1 MQHNFT
7 IPLYQLP
14 SFWISVAFLVYFSG
28 NFFLFLYSK
37 SMLGEPG
44 FDDQY
49 TFIYSSIAIIKNALL
64 IVAIFVNKNLATQ
77 EENRPIPAD
86 LNLDNF
92 KPFNKSI
99 NT

>member
-7 IPLYQLP
+7 TPLYQLP
-14 SFWISVAFLVYFSG
+14 SFWISVALLVYFSG

-37 SMLGEPG
+37 SMMGKSD
-44 FDDQY
+44 FNKQY
-49 TFIYSSIAIIKNALL
+49 TFINSSITIIKNVLLGIAII
-64 IVAIFVNKNLATQ
+64 VNKNMMTQ
-77 EENRPIPAD
+77 NEDRPIPSD
-86 LNLDNF
+86 LYLDNF

>member
-7 IPLYQLP
+7 VPLYQLP
-14 SFWISVAFLVYFSG
+14 SFWISVALLVNFSG

-37 SMLGEPG
+37 TMLGKSD
-44 FDDQY
+44 FNQQY
-49 TFIYSSIAIIKNALL
+49 TFINSSITIIKNGLLSIAIIT
-64 IVAIFVNKNLATQ
+64 NKNLMTHK
-77 EENRPIPAD
+77 ENLPIPAD

-99 NT
+99 NP